1 MPRSR
6 PSGQP
11 ARIRSGIV
19 NCLRTAEG
27 RPVSYEDII
36 QYLYGHRAD
45 GGPLT
50 ARVII
55 TVEVHE
61 LRKCGFPIKTFWGR
75 GYSYDPA
82 MLGVPLH
89 CGARRSKPRQGYLEP
104 H

>member
-27 RPVSYEDII
+27 RPVSCKDIV

-45 GGPLT
+45 GGPDY
-50 ARVII
+50 AMDIVRIEI
-55 TVEVHE
+55 HE
-61 LRKCGFPIKTFWGR
+61 LRKLGFPIVSHLGRSNWG
-75 GYSYDPA
+75 YAYKP
-82 MLGVPLH
+82 
-89 CGARRSKPRQGYLEP
+89 GALILQR